1 MKASTS
7 SLLLILA
14 VALLAIQVAHGMT
27 MQIEP
32 RTTECFKYKSQ
43 RPGEDFTFEFVV
55 TRGGLL
61 DIQFRIVNP
70 FGAVLHSELH
80 FFPEGEEFVKTIRSE
95 AGGEYS
101 LCFDNEMSR
110 WTAKVV
116 KFEITTESSPSQ
128 QASSSETLKPL
139 ERSAR
144 NIKRE
149 LERVLKEQKYLR
161 VREQTHR
168 DTQENTYTRVYLF
181 STLESCV
188 LIGMTVFQIFYMK
201 KWFNTRKTGGV

>member
-70 FGAVLHSELH
+70 FGQKCEREV
-80 FFPEGEEFVKTIRSE
+80 GE
-95 AGGEYS
+95 
-101 LCFDNEMSR
+101 
-110 WTAKVV
+110 KV
-116 KFEITTESSPSQ
+116 
-128 QASSSETLKPL
+128 
-139 ERSAR
+139 
-144 NIKRE
+144 
-149 LERVLKEQKYLR
+149 
-161 VREQTHR
+161 
-168 DTQENTYTRVYLF
+168 
-181 STLESCV
+181 
-188 LIGMTVFQIFYMK
+188 
-201 KWFNTRKTGGV
+201 